1 MALLKKLLLWSITG
15 PFLVWAALMLH
26 VIYHHGFTEPGGL
39 SAPQW
44 PDHIKPDM
52 KEAMIANRKY
62 IIDDLKAVMSGI
74 LRPAKFISTRV
85 TADFIW
91 EDPLERFDGASD
103 VGAFLGMCQYLDG
116 ATFKVH
122 HEVHS
127 AHEILLDWEIAFGFK
142 GLSHIP
148 WLKVNIPMRTHLL
161 LEPAEKP
168 GSSERLFKLY
178 EEWGGNVLLTE
189 KSLPMPPYLGLIHQ
203 SLRRFTGSLV
213 LWPAK
218 KGLL

>member
-15 PFLVWAALMLH
+15 PLLVWAALILH
-26 VIYHHGFTEPGGL
+26 VIYHHGFTEPAGL

-62 IIDDLKAVMSGI
+62 IIDDLRAVMSGI
-74 LRPAKFISTRV
+74 LKPAKFISTRA

-91 EDPLERFDGASD
+91 EDPFERFEGASD
-103 VGAFLGMCQYLDG
+103 VGSFLDMNQYIDG
-116 ATFKVH
+116 VTFKVH
-122 HEVHS
+122 REVHS
-127 AHEILLDWEIAFGFK
+127 VHEIILDWEVGFGSK
-142 GLSHIP
+142 GLS
-148 WLKVNIPMRTHLL
+148 WLKVNIPMRIHLL

-168 GSSERLFKLY
+168 EYSEGLFKLV

-203 SLRRFTGSLV
+203 SLRGFTGSLV

>member
-1 MALLKKLLLWSITG
+1 MAPLKKLLVWSITG
-15 PFLVWAALMLH
+15 PLLLWAALMLH
-26 VIYHHGFTEPGGL
+26 VIYHHAFSEPAGL
-39 SAPQW
+39 PSPQW
-44 PDHIKPDM
+44 PSHIKPDM
-52 KEAMIANRKY
+52 KEAMIANRKF
-62 IIDDLKAVMSGI
+62 ILDDLKAVMSAK
-74 LRPAKFISTRV
+74 LRPAKFMSTRA
-85 TADFIW
+85 TSDLSW

-103 VGAFLGMCQYLDG
+103 VAIFLGMCQYLEG
-116 ATFKVH
+116 LTFKVH

-127 AHEILLDWEIAFGFK
+127 AHEILMDWDISFGIK

-148 WLKVNIPMRTHLL
+148 WLKVSIPMRTHLL

-168 GSSERLFKLY
+168 GSSERVFRLY

-189 KSLPMPPYLGLIHQ
+189 KSLSWPPYLGLIHQ
-203 SLRRFTGSLV
+203 SLRRFTGSLI